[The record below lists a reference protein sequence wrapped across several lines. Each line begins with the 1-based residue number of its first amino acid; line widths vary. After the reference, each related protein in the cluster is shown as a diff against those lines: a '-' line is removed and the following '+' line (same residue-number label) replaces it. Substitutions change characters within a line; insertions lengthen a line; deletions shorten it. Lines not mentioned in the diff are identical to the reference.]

1 LASLQV
7 DTKLTNDLKALQD
20 QVTLLQK
27 QADTFTQFLLAFDMN
42 NIDNFAKKNAPL
54 NTFTGQLEAEG
65 MVAGAFSVKV
75 VDESAAT
82 IGKSSI
88 CQSAKAL
95 KNGTCMLY
103 GSSDAQM
110 MPANGRSVTI
120 KTTSVTANSKI
131 FVTPKLAITQPLAVT
146 NIIPGVSFNVEVKD
160 VILEDVGF
168 DWFIV
173 EEK

>member
-1 LASLQV
+1 
-7 DTKLTNDLKALQD
+7 
-20 QVTLLQK
+20 
-27 QADTFTQFLLAFDMN
+27 M
-42 NIDNFAKKNAPL
+42 
-54 NTFTGQLEAEG
+54 
-65 MVAGAFSVKV
+65 AGAFSVKV

-82 IGKSSI
+82 IGKSAI

-95 KNGTCMLY
+95 QDGACVIYY
-103 GSSDAQM
+103 GANAQM
-110 MPANGRSVTI
+110 IPANGRSVTI
-120 KTTSVTANSKI
+120 KTTSVTADSKI

-160 VILEDVGF
+160 VILEDVDF